1 MKCNFCGN
9 EIPDDSAFC
18 PECGKQLNSVP
29 KFNYDPS
36 QVTNPEQ
43 DFVVVDLQKDK
54 TMAIVG
60 YITWI
65 GFIIAMVSD
74 SKNSTFTKFHLNQA
88 LILNIASIV
97 CPIIPLVGVLLGIAV
112 FVFWIMAVIS
122 AANGQMKPLP
132 LIENIKII
140 K

>member
-29 KFNYDPS
+29 GFNYDPS
-36 QVTNPEQ
+36 QVTKSEE
-43 DFVVVDLQKDK
+43 DFVVVDSQKDK

-74 SKNSTFTKFHLNQA
+74 SRNSTFTKFHLNQA

-97 CPIIPLVGVLLGIAV
+97 CPLIPLVGVLLGIAV

>member
-29 KFNYDPS
+29 GFKYDPS
-36 QVTNPEQ
+36 QVTDTDSEF
-43 DFVVVDLQKDK
+43 DVVD
-54 TMAIVG
+54 IVA

-97 CPIIPLVGVLLGIAV
+97 APFIPLVGVLIGIAV
-112 FVFWIMAVIS
+112 FVFWIMAIIS
-122 AANGQMKPLP
+122 AANGQMKSLP

>member
-1 MKCNFCGN
+1 MKCNFCGK

-18 PECGKQLNSVP
+18 PECGKSLNP
-29 KFNYDPS
+29 IPGFKYDPS
-36 QVTNPEQ
+36 QMTEPDP
-43 DFVVVDLQKDK
+43 DFVVVDPQKDK
-54 TMAIVG
+54 NMAIVA

-97 CPIIPLVGVLLGIAV
+97 CPFIPLVGALLGIAV
-112 FVFWIMAVIS
+112 FVFWIMALIS
-122 AANGQMKPLP
+122 AVNGEMKSLP

-140 K
+140 Q